1 MQSEGLTPPLPFIQE
16 DGQENDKE
24 DDGVEKQVKKQPGSL
39 REKLLRII
47 LLCWV
52 LPIAIILTVAGVLLR
67 SNYER
72 NLRSQLETDAGYVL
86 RQEELLLNA
95 VFESSKA
102 VSYDGAVRSAYRDYL
117 QNGDRAA
124 LYRGVSEYLSQT
136 FARDERFQAVFVS
149 FWEDLKIYPYV
160 MSSGIR
166 GYSIPRN
173 YHRSVEP
180 LLLEEMAE
188 ADTAIRILVYDNEL
202 YVARNLL
209 DSSFRPYAT
218 VVMLC
223 DKSGLLDSFDSIRG
237 AGGVMLLLDDLLLD
251 ESGTL
256 RQTEDP
262 ETPDGDVLCYDG
274 DLEGHRLQLQVRTVS
289 FDILADIPE
298 LRIAVA
304 AVLLLV
310 LPLLL
315 VMILLFRRQ
324 VTRPV
329 ETLLDATDRL
339 QGGERGYRIEDEA
352 KNKEFERIYRHFN
365 AMSTELQNQFE
376 RSYREQQALQEARV
390 KALQS
395 QINPHF
401 LNNTLEVINWEARLA
416 GDDRVSTMIE
426 ALSVMLNAALG
437 RDGRSRIPLKEEL
450 SYVDAYLYIISQR
463 LGERLVISREI
474 DEALLE
480 LPVPRLILQP
490 LVENAVEH
498 DLAQRHGGAL
508 SVRVYRSGDEI
519 VLESEH
525 DGSLSS
531 EDLESIREMLASSVV
546 DTEISGQV
554 GLRNV
559 RQRLELLYGQAGR
572 LNIEQSAP
580 ERILAQVRFPIES

>member
-1 MQSEGLTPPLPFIQE
+1 M
-16 DGQENDKE
+16 
-24 DDGVEKQVKKQPGSL
+24 EKQMKKQPGSL
-39 REKLLRII
+39 RTKLLRII

-52 LPIAIILTVAGVLLR
+52 LPIAIILTVAGILLR

-72 NLRSQLETDAGYVL
+72 NLRGQLETDAGYVL

-117 QNGDRAA
+117 QHGDRTA

-136 FARDERFQAVFVS
+136 FSRDERFQAVFVS
-149 FWEDLKIYPYV
+149 FWEDLKIYPYI

-188 ADTAIRILVYDNEL
+188 ADTAIRILVFDNEL

-237 AGGVMLLLDDLLLD
+237 AGGVMLLLDDLMLD
-251 ESGTL
+251 ETGTL
-256 RQTEDP
+256 QQAVPAETEN
-262 ETPDGDVLCYDG
+262 GDVLCYDG
-274 DLEGHRLQLQVRTVS
+274 ELEGHCLQLQVKTVP

-298 LRIAVA
+298 LRIAVT
-304 AVLLLV
+304 AVVLLV

-339 QGGERGYRIEDEA
+339 QSGERGYQIADEA

-376 RSYREQQALQEARV
+376 RSYQEQQALQQARV

-450 SYVDAYLYIISQR
+450 GYVDAYLYIISQR
-463 LGERLVISREI
+463 LGERLVINREI
-474 DEALLE
+474 DETLLE

-498 DLAQRHGGAL
+498 DLAQRHGGTLA
-508 SVRVYRSGDEI
+508 VRVYRAGDEM

-525 DGSLSS
+525 DGSLSA
-531 EDLESIREMLASSVV
+531 EDLESIRELLASSVV

-580 ERILAQVRFPIES
+580 ERILAQVRFPIET

>member
-1 MQSEGLTPPLPFIQE
+1 MQAEGRIPPLPFIQE
-16 DGQENDKE
+16 NDQE
-24 DDGVEKQVKKQPGSL
+24 DDGMEKQMKKQPGSL
-39 REKLLRII
+39 RTKLLRII

-52 LPIAIILTVAGVLLR
+52 LPIAIILTVAGILLR

-72 NLRSQLETDAGYVL
+72 NLRGQLETDAGYVL

-117 QNGDRAA
+117 QSGDRTA

-136 FARDERFQAVFVS
+136 FSRDERFQAVFVS
-149 FWEDLKIYPYV
+149 FWEDLKIYPYI

-188 ADTAIRILVYDNEL
+188 ADTAIRILVFDNEL

-209 DSSFRPYAT
+209 DSSFHPYAT

-237 AGGVMLLLDDLLLD
+237 AGGVMLLLDDLMLD
-251 ESGTL
+251 ETGTL
-256 RQTEDP
+256 RQAEP
-262 ETPDGDVLCYDG
+262 AETQNGDVLCYDG
-274 DLEGHRLQLQVRTVS
+274 ELEGHCLQLQVKTVP

-298 LRIAVA
+298 LRIAVT
-304 AVLLLV
+304 AVVLLV

-339 QGGERGYRIEDEA
+339 QSGERGYQIADEA

-376 RSYREQQALQEARV
+376 RSYQEQQALQQARV

-450 SYVDAYLYIISQR
+450 GYVDAYLYIISQR
-463 LGERLVISREI
+463 LGERLVINREI
-474 DEALLE
+474 DETLLE

-498 DLAQRHGGAL
+498 DLAQRHGGTLA
-508 SVRVYRSGDEI
+508 VRVYRAGDEM

-525 DGSLSS
+525 DGSLSA
-531 EDLESIREMLASSVV
+531 EDLESIRELQASSVV

-580 ERILAQVRFPIES
+580 ERILAQVRFPIET

>member
-1 MQSEGLTPPLPFIQE
+1 M
-16 DGQENDKE
+16 
-24 DDGVEKQVKKQPGSL
+24 EKQVKKQPGSL
-39 REKLLRII
+39 RTKLLRII

-52 LPIAIILTVAGVLLR
+52 LPIAIILTVAGILLR

-72 NLRSQLETDAGYVL
+72 NLRGQLETDAGYVL
-86 RQEELLLNA
+86 RQEERLLNA

-117 QNGDRAA
+117 QHGDRTA

-136 FARDERFQAVFVS
+136 FSRDERFQAVFVS
-149 FWEDLKIYPYV
+149 FWEDLKIYPYI

-188 ADTAIRILVYDNEL
+188 ADTAIRILVFDNEL

-237 AGGVMLLLDDLLLD
+237 AGGVMLLLDDLMLD
-251 ESGTL
+251 ETGTL
-256 RQTEDP
+256 QQAVPAETEN
-262 ETPDGDVLCYDG
+262 GDVLCYDG
-274 DLEGHRLQLQVRTVS
+274 ELEGHRLQLRVKTVP

-298 LRIAVA
+298 LRIAVT
-304 AVLLLV
+304 AVVLLV

-339 QGGERGYRIEDEA
+339 QSGERGYQIADEA

-376 RSYREQQALQEARV
+376 RSYQEQQALQQARV

-450 SYVDAYLYIISQR
+450 GYVDAYLYIISQR
-463 LGERLVISREI
+463 LGERLVINREI
-474 DEALLE
+474 DETLLE

-498 DLAQRHGGAL
+498 DLAQRHGGTLA
-508 SVRVYRSGDEI
+508 VRVYRVGDEM

-525 DGSLSS
+525 DGSLSA
-531 EDLESIREMLASSVV
+531 EDLESIRELLASSVV

-580 ERILAQVRFPIES
+580 ERILAQVRFPIET

>member
-1 MQSEGLTPPLPFIQE
+1 M
-16 DGQENDKE
+16 
-24 DDGVEKQVKKQPGSL
+24 EKQVKKQPGSL
-39 REKLLRII
+39 RTKLLRII

-52 LPIAIILTVAGVLLR
+52 LPIAIILTVAGILLR

-72 NLRSQLETDAGYVL
+72 NLRGQLETNAGYVL

-117 QNGDRAA
+117 QHGDRTA

-136 FARDERFQAVFVS
+136 FSRDERFQAVFVS
-149 FWEDLKIYPYV
+149 FWEDLKIYPYI

-188 ADTAIRILVYDNEL
+188 ADTAIRMLVYDNEL

-218 VVMLC
+218 VVILC
-223 DKSGLLDSFDSIRG
+223 DKSGLLESFDSIRG
-237 AGGVMLLLDDLLLD
+237 AGGVMLLLDDLMLD
-251 ESGTL
+251 ETGTL
-256 RQTEDP
+256 QQAAPAETEN
-262 ETPDGDVLCYDG
+262 GDVLCYDG
-274 DLEGHRLQLQVRTVS
+274 ELEGHRLQLQVKTVP

-298 LRIAVA
+298 LRIAVT
-304 AVLLLV
+304 AVVLLV

-339 QGGERGYRIEDEA
+339 QSGERGYQIADEA

-376 RSYREQQALQEARV
+376 RSYQEQQALQQARV

-450 SYVDAYLYIISQR
+450 GYVDAYLYIISQR
-463 LGERLVISREI
+463 LGERLVINREI
-474 DEALLE
+474 DETLLE

-498 DLAQRHGGAL
+498 DLAQRHGGTLA
-508 SVRVYRSGDEI
+508 VRVYRVGDEM

-525 DGSLSS
+525 DGNLSA
-531 EDLESIREMLASSVV
+531 EDLESIRELLASSVV

-580 ERILAQVRFPIES
+580 ERILAQVRFPIET

>member
-1 MQSEGLTPPLPFIQE
+1 M
-16 DGQENDKE
+16 
-24 DDGVEKQVKKQPGSL
+24 EKQVKRQPGSL
-39 REKLLRII
+39 RTKLLRII

-52 LPIAIILTVAGVLLR
+52 LPIAIILTAAGALLR

-86 RQEELLLNA
+86 RQEELFLEA

-117 QNGDRAA
+117 QNGDRTA
-124 LYRGVSEYLSQT
+124 LYRGVSEYLSQS
-136 FARDERFQAVFVS
+136 FSRDERFQAVFVS
-149 FWEDLKIYPYV
+149 FWEDLKIYPYI

-180 LLLEEMAE
+180 LLLEEMSE
-188 ADTAIRILVYDNEL
+188 ADTAIRILVYDSEL

-223 DKSGLLDSFDSIRG
+223 DKSGLLSSFDSIRG
-237 AGGVMLLLDDLLLD
+237 AGGVTLLLDDLMLD
-251 ESGTL
+251 EAGTL
-256 RQTEDP
+256 RQAENTES
-262 ETPDGDVLCYDG
+262 PDVDVLCYDG
-274 DLEGHRLQLQVRTVS
+274 DLDGHRLQLQVKTEP

-298 LRIAVA
+298 LRVAVTG
-304 AVLLLV
+304 VVLLV

-339 QGGERGYRIEDEA
+339 QGGERGFQISDEA

-365 AMSTELQNQFE
+365 AMSSELQNQFE
-376 RSYREQQALQEARV
+376 RSYLEQQALQQARV

-416 GDDRVSTMIE
+416 GDERVSEMIE

-437 RDGRSRIPLKEEL
+437 RDGRSRIPLREEL

-474 DEALLE
+474 DEELLE

-498 DLAQRHGGAL
+498 DLAQHRGGAL
-508 SVRVYRSGDEI
+508 SVRAYRVGDEM
-519 VLESEH
+519 VLETEH
-525 DGSLSS
+525 DGSLSR
-531 EDLESIREMLASSVV
+531 EDQESIREMLVSSVV

-572 LNIEQSAP
+572 LSIDQSAE

>member
-1 MQSEGLTPPLPFIQE
+1 M
-16 DGQENDKE
+16 
-24 DDGVEKQVKKQPGSL
+24 EKQVKKQPGSL
-39 REKLLRII
+39 RTKLLRII

-52 LPIAIILTVAGVLLR
+52 LPIAIILTVAGILLR

-72 NLRSQLETDAGYVL
+72 NLRGQLETDAGYVL

-117 QNGDRAA
+117 QHGDRTA

-136 FARDERFQAVFVS
+136 FSRDERFQAVFVS
-149 FWEDLKIYPYV
+149 FWEDLKIYPYI

-188 ADTAIRILVYDNEL
+188 ADTAIRILVFDNEL

-209 DSSFRPYAT
+209 DSSFHPYAT

-237 AGGVMLLLDDLLLD
+237 AGGVMLLLDDLMLD
-251 ESGTL
+251 ETGTL
-256 RQTEDP
+256 QQAAPAETEN
-262 ETPDGDVLCYDG
+262 GDVLCYDG
-274 DLEGHRLQLQVRTVS
+274 ELEGHRLQLRVKTVP

-298 LRIAVA
+298 LRIAVT
-304 AVLLLV
+304 AVVLLV

-339 QGGERGYRIEDEA
+339 QSGERGYQIADEA

-376 RSYREQQALQEARV
+376 RSYQEQQALQPARV

-401 LNNTLEVINWEARLA
+401 LNNTLEVINWEARIA
-416 GDDRVSTMIE
+416 GNDRVGAMIE
-426 ALSVMLNAALG
+426 ALSTMLDAALD
-437 RDGRSRIPLKEEL
+437 RDGRTQIPLRQEL
-450 SYVDAYLYIISQR
+450 GYVDAYLYIIRER
-463 LGERLVISREI
+463 LGEGFRVHKEI
-474 DEALLE
+474 DESLLE
-480 LPVPRLILQP
+480 RQVPRLILQP
-490 LVENAVEH
+490 IVENAVEH
-498 DLAQRHGGAL
+498 DMTRNGGGEL
-508 SVRVYRSGDEI
+508 WLRVYRQERLLLLEVEHEGRMTEDDREKIAGQLRSSSEISGSVGIQNVNQRLKLIYGDE
-519 VLESEH
+519 
-525 DGSLSS
+525 GSLSLD
-531 EDLESIREMLASSVV
+531 E
-546 DTEISGQV
+546 T
-554 GLRNV
+554 
-559 RQRLELLYGQAGR
+559 GR
-572 LNIEQSAP
+572 GT
-580 ERILAQVRFPIES
+580 ILARICFPLAEEGE

>member
-1 MQSEGLTPPLPFIQE
+1 M
-16 DGQENDKE
+16 
-24 DDGVEKQVKKQPGSL
+24 EKQVKKQPGSL
-39 REKLLRII
+39 RTKLLRII

-52 LPIAIILTVAGVLLR
+52 LPIAIILTVAGILLR

-72 NLRSQLETDAGYVL
+72 NLRGQLETDAGYVL
-86 RQEELLLNA
+86 RQEERLLNA

-117 QNGDRAA
+117 QSGDRTA

-136 FARDERFQAVFVS
+136 FSRDERFQAVFVS
-149 FWEDLKIYPYV
+149 FWEDLKIYPYI

-180 LLLEEMAE
+180 LLLEEMAV
-188 ADTAIRILVYDNEL
+188 ADTAIRILVFDNEL

-209 DSSFRPYAT
+209 DSSFHPYAT

-237 AGGVMLLLDDLLLD
+237 AGGVMLLLDDLMLD
-251 ESGTL
+251 ETGTL
-256 RQTEDP
+256 QQAAPAETEN
-262 ETPDGDVLCYDG
+262 GDVLCYDG
-274 DLEGHRLQLQVRTVS
+274 ELEGHRLQLRVKTVP

-298 LRIAVA
+298 LRIAVT
-304 AVLLLV
+304 AVVLLV

-339 QGGERGYRIEDEA
+339 QSGERGYQIADEA

-376 RSYREQQALQEARV
+376 RSYQEQQALQQARV

-450 SYVDAYLYIISQR
+450 GYVDAYLYIISQR
-463 LGERLVISREI
+463 LGERLVINREI
-474 DEALLE
+474 DETLLE

-498 DLAQRHGGAL
+498 DLAQRHGGTLA
-508 SVRVYRSGDEI
+508 VRVYRVGDEM

-525 DGSLSS
+525 DGSLSA
-531 EDLESIREMLASSVV
+531 EDLESIRELLASSVV

-580 ERILAQVRFPIES
+580 ERILAQVRFPIET

>member
-1 MQSEGLTPPLPFIQE
+1 MQAEGRIPPLPFIQE
-16 DGQENDKE
+16 NDQE
-24 DDGVEKQVKKQPGSL
+24 DDGMEKQVKKQPGSL
-39 REKLLRII
+39 RTKLLRII

-52 LPIAIILTVAGVLLR
+52 LPIAIILTVAGILLR

-72 NLRSQLETDAGYVL
+72 NLRGQLETDAGYVL

-117 QNGDRAA
+117 QRGDRTA

-136 FARDERFQAVFVS
+136 FSRDERFQAVFVS
-149 FWEDLKIYPYV
+149 FWEDLKIYPYI

-188 ADTAIRILVYDNEL
+188 ADTAIRILVFDNEL

-209 DSSFRPYAT
+209 DSSFHPYAT

-237 AGGVMLLLDDLLLD
+237 AGGVMLLLDDLMLD
-251 ESGTL
+251 ETGTL
-256 RQTEDP
+256 RQAEP
-262 ETPDGDVLCYDG
+262 AETQNGDVLCYDG
-274 DLEGHRLQLQVRTVS
+274 ELEGHRLQLQVKTVP

-298 LRIAVA
+298 LRIAVT
-304 AVLLLV
+304 AVVLLV

-339 QGGERGYRIEDEA
+339 QSGERGYQIADEA

-376 RSYREQQALQEARV
+376 RSYQEQQALQQARV

-450 SYVDAYLYIISQR
+450 GYVDAYLYIISQR
-463 LGERLVISREI
+463 LGERLVIDREI
-474 DEALLE
+474 DETLLE

-498 DLAQRHGGAL
+498 DLAQRHGGTLA
-508 SVRVYRSGDEI
+508 VRVYRAGDEM

-525 DGSLSS
+525 DGSLSG
-531 EDLESIREMLASSVV
+531 EDLESIRKLLASSVV

-580 ERILAQVRFPIES
+580 ERILAQVRFPIET

>member
-1 MQSEGLTPPLPFIQE
+1 M
-16 DGQENDKE
+16 
-24 DDGVEKQVKKQPGSL
+24 EKQVKRQPGSL
-39 REKLLRII
+39 RTKLLRII

-52 LPIAIILTVAGVLLR
+52 LPIAIILTAAGALLR

-72 NLRSQLETDAGYVL
+72 NLRGQLETDAGYVL

-117 QNGDRAA
+117 QSGDRTA

-136 FARDERFQAVFVS
+136 FSRDERFQAVFVS

-188 ADTAIRILVYDNEL
+188 ADTAIRILVFDNEL

-209 DSSFRPYAT
+209 DSSFHPYAT

-237 AGGVMLLLDDLLLD
+237 AGGVMLLLDDQMLD
-251 ESGTL
+251 ETGTL
-256 RQTEDP
+256 RQAEP
-262 ETPDGDVLCYDG
+262 AETQNGDVLCYDG
-274 DLEGHRLQLQVRTVS
+274 ELEGHCLQLQVKTVP

-298 LRIAVA
+298 LGIAVT
-304 AVLLLV
+304 AVVLLV

-339 QGGERGYRIEDEA
+339 QGGERGYQISDEA

-365 AMSTELQNQFE
+365 AMSSELQNQFE
-376 RSYREQQALQEARV
+376 RSYQEQQALQQARV

-416 GDDRVSTMIE
+416 GDERVSTMIE

-463 LGERLVISREI
+463 LGERLTISREI
-474 DEALLE
+474 DEELLE

-498 DLAQRHGGAL
+498 DLAQRRGGAL
-508 SVRVYRSGDEI
+508 CVRVYRNGDDM

-525 DGSLSS
+525 DGSLSV
-531 EDLESIREMLASSVV
+531 EDLESIREMLASAVV

-559 RQRLELLYGQAGR
+559 RQRLELLYGAEGQ
-572 LNIEQSAP
+572 LTIEQCGP
-580 ERILAQVRFPIES
+580 ERILARVCFPIED

>member
-1 MQSEGLTPPLPFIQE
+1 M
-16 DGQENDKE
+16 
-24 DDGVEKQVKKQPGSL
+24 EKQVKKQPGSL
-39 REKLLRII
+39 RTKLLRII

-86 RQEELLLNA
+86 RQEELLLDA

-117 QNGDRAA
+117 QNGDRTA

-149 FWEDLKIYPYV
+149 FWEDLKIYPYI

-180 LLLEEMAE
+180 LLLEEMSE
-188 ADTAIRILVYDNEL
+188 ADTAIRILVYDSEL

-223 DKSGLLDSFDSIRG
+223 DKSGLLSSFDSIRG
-237 AGGVMLLLDDLLLD
+237 AGGVTLLLDDLMLD
-251 ESGTL
+251 ETGTL
-256 RQTEDP
+256 RQAENTES
-262 ETPDGDVLCYDG
+262 PDVDVLCYDG
-274 DLEGHRLQLQVRTVS
+274 DLDGHRLQLQVKTEP

-298 LRIAVA
+298 LRVAVTG
-304 AVLLLV
+304 VVLLV

-339 QGGERGYRIEDEA
+339 QGGERGYQISDEA

-365 AMSTELQNQFE
+365 AMSSELQNQFE
-376 RSYREQQALQEARV
+376 RSYLEQQALQQARV

-416 GDDRVSTMIE
+416 GDERVSEMIE

-437 RDGRSRIPLKEEL
+437 RDGRSRIPLREEM

-474 DEALLE
+474 DEELLE

-498 DLAQRHGGAL
+498 DLAQHRGGAL
-508 SVRVYRSGDEI
+508 SVRAYRVGDEM
-519 VLESEH
+519 VLETEH
-525 DGSLSS
+525 DGSLSR
-531 EDLESIREMLASSVV
+531 EDQESIREMLVSSVV

-572 LNIEQSAP
+572 LSIEQSAE

>member
-1 MQSEGLTPPLPFIQE
+1 M
-16 DGQENDKE
+16 
-24 DDGVEKQVKKQPGSL
+24 EKQVKKQPGSL
-39 REKLLRII
+39 RTKLLRII

-52 LPIAIILTVAGVLLR
+52 LPIAIILTVAGILLR

-72 NLRSQLETDAGYVL
+72 NLRGQLETDAGYVL

-95 VFESSKA
+95 IFESSKA

-117 QNGDRAA
+117 QHGDRTA

-136 FARDERFQAVFVS
+136 FSRDERFQAVFVS
-149 FWEDLKIYPYV
+149 FWEDLKIYPYI

-188 ADTAIRILVYDNEL
+188 ADTAIRILVFDNEL

-237 AGGVMLLLDDLLLD
+237 AGGVMLLLDDLMLD
-251 ESGTL
+251 ETGTL
-256 RQTEDP
+256 QQAAPAETEN
-262 ETPDGDVLCYDG
+262 GDVLCYDG
-274 DLEGHRLQLQVRTVS
+274 ELEGHRLQLQVKTVP

-298 LRIAVA
+298 LRIAVT
-304 AVLLLV
+304 AVVLLV

-339 QGGERGYRIEDEA
+339 QSGERGYQIADEA

-376 RSYREQQALQEARV
+376 RSYQEQQALQQARV

-450 SYVDAYLYIISQR
+450 GYVDAYLYIISQR
-463 LGERLVISREI
+463 LGERLVINREI
-474 DEALLE
+474 DETLLE

-498 DLAQRHGGAL
+498 DLAQRHGGTLA
-508 SVRVYRSGDEI
+508 VRVYRVGDEM

-525 DGSLSS
+525 DGNLSA
-531 EDLESIREMLASSVV
+531 EDLESIRELLASSVV

-580 ERILAQVRFPIES
+580 ERILAQVRFPIET

>member
-1 MQSEGLTPPLPFIQE
+1 M
-16 DGQENDKE
+16 
-24 DDGVEKQVKKQPGSL
+24 EKQMKKQPGSL
-39 REKLLRII
+39 RTKLLRII

-52 LPIAIILTVAGVLLR
+52 LPIAIILTVAGILLR

-72 NLRSQLETDAGYVL
+72 NLRGQLETDAGYVL

-117 QNGDRAA
+117 QHGDRTA

-136 FARDERFQAVFVS
+136 FSRDERFQAVFVS
-149 FWEDLKIYPYV
+149 FWEDLKIYPYI

-188 ADTAIRILVYDNEL
+188 ADTAIRILVFDTEL

-209 DSSFRPYAT
+209 DSSFHPYAT

-237 AGGVMLLLDDLLLD
+237 AGGVMLLLDDQMLD
-251 ESGTL
+251 ETGTL
-256 RQTEDP
+256 RQTEP
-262 ETPDGDVLCYDG
+262 AETQNGDVLCYDG
-274 DLEGHRLQLQVRTVS
+274 ELEGHRLQLQVKTVP

-298 LRIAVA
+298 LRIAVT
-304 AVLLLV
+304 AVVLLV

-339 QGGERGYRIEDEA
+339 QSGERGYQIADEA

-376 RSYREQQALQEARV
+376 RSYQEQQALQQARV

-450 SYVDAYLYIISQR
+450 GYVDAYLYIISQR
-463 LGERLVISREI
+463 LGERLVINREI
-474 DEALLE
+474 DETLLE

-498 DLAQRHGGAL
+498 DLAQRHGGTLA
-508 SVRVYRSGDEI
+508 VRVYRVGDEM

-525 DGSLSS
+525 DGSLSA
-531 EDLESIREMLASSVV
+531 EDLESIRELLASSVV

-580 ERILAQVRFPIES
+580 ERILAQVRFPIET

>member
-1 MQSEGLTPPLPFIQE
+1 M
-16 DGQENDKE
+16 
-24 DDGVEKQVKKQPGSL
+24 EKQVKRQPGSL
-39 REKLLRII
+39 RTKLLRII

-52 LPIAIILTVAGVLLR
+52 LPIAIILTAAGALLR

-86 RQEELLLNA
+86 RQEELFLEA

-117 QNGDRAA
+117 QNGDRTA

-149 FWEDLKIYPYV
+149 FWEDLKIYPYI

-180 LLLEEMAE
+180 LLLEEMSE
-188 ADTAIRILVYDNEL
+188 ADTAIRILVYDREL

-223 DKSGLLDSFDSIRG
+223 DKSGLLSSFDSIRG
-237 AGGVMLLLDDLLLD
+237 AGGVTLLLDDLMLD
-251 ESGTL
+251 ETGTL
-256 RQTEDP
+256 RQAENTES
-262 ETPDGDVLCYDG
+262 PDVDVLCYDG
-274 DLEGHRLQLQVRTVS
+274 DLDGHRLQLQVKTEP

-298 LRIAVA
+298 LRVAVTG
-304 AVLLLV
+304 VVLLV

-339 QGGERGYRIEDEA
+339 QGGERGYQISDEA

-365 AMSTELQNQFE
+365 AMSSELQNQFE
-376 RSYREQQALQEARV
+376 RSYLEQQALQQARV

-416 GDDRVSTMIE
+416 GDERVSEMIE

-437 RDGRSRIPLKEEL
+437 RDGRSRIPLREEL

-498 DLAQRHGGAL
+498 DLAQHRGGAL
-508 SVRVYRSGDEI
+508 SVRAYRVGDEM
-519 VLESEH
+519 VLETEH
-525 DGSLSS
+525 DGSLSR
-531 EDLESIREMLASSVV
+531 EDQESIREMLVSSVV

-572 LNIEQSAP
+572 LSIEQSAE

>member
-1 MQSEGLTPPLPFIQE
+1 M
-16 DGQENDKE
+16 
-24 DDGVEKQVKKQPGSL
+24 EKQMKKQPGSL
-39 REKLLRII
+39 RTKLLRII

-52 LPIAIILTVAGVLLR
+52 LPIAIILTVAGILLR

-72 NLRSQLETDAGYVL
+72 NLRGQLETDAGYVL

-117 QNGDRAA
+117 QHGDRTA

-136 FARDERFQAVFVS
+136 FSRDERFQAVFVS
-149 FWEDLKIYPYV
+149 FWEDLKIYPYI

-188 ADTAIRILVYDNEL
+188 ADTAIRILVFDNEL

-218 VVMLC
+218 VVMFC

-237 AGGVMLLLDDLLLD
+237 AGGVMLLLDDLMLD
-251 ESGTL
+251 ETGTL
-256 RQTEDP
+256 QQAAPAETEN
-262 ETPDGDVLCYDG
+262 GDVLCYDG
-274 DLEGHRLQLQVRTVS
+274 ELEGHRLQLQVKTVP

-298 LRIAVA
+298 LRIAVT
-304 AVLLLV
+304 AVVLLV

-339 QGGERGYRIEDEA
+339 QSGERGYQIADEA

-376 RSYREQQALQEARV
+376 RSYQEQQALQQARV

-450 SYVDAYLYIISQR
+450 GYVDAYLYIISQR
-463 LGERLVISREI
+463 LGERLVINQEI
-474 DEALLE
+474 DETLLE

-498 DLAQRHGGAL
+498 DLAQRHGGTLA
-508 SVRVYRSGDEI
+508 VRVYRVGDEM

-525 DGSLSS
+525 DGNLSA
-531 EDLESIREMLASSVV
+531 EDLESIRELLASSVV

-580 ERILAQVRFPIES
+580 ERILAQVRFPIET

>member
-1 MQSEGLTPPLPFIQE
+1 M
-16 DGQENDKE
+16 
-24 DDGVEKQVKKQPGSL
+24 EKQVKKQPGSL
-39 REKLLRII
+39 RTKLLRII

-52 LPIAIILTVAGVLLR
+52 LPIAIILTVAGILLR

-72 NLRSQLETDAGYVL
+72 NLRGQLETDAGYVL

-117 QNGDRAA
+117 QHGDRTA

-136 FARDERFQAVFVS
+136 FSRDERFQAVFVS
-149 FWEDLKIYPYV
+149 FWEDLKIYPYI

-188 ADTAIRILVYDNEL
+188 ADTAIRILVFDNEL

-209 DSSFRPYAT
+209 DSSFHPYAT

-237 AGGVMLLLDDLLLD
+237 AGGVMLLLDDLMLD
-251 ESGTL
+251 ETGTL
-256 RQTEDP
+256 QQAAP
-262 ETPDGDVLCYDG
+262 AETQNGDVLCYDG
-274 DLEGHRLQLQVRTVS
+274 ELEGHRLQLRVKTVP

-298 LRIAVA
+298 LRIAVT
-304 AVLLLV
+304 AVVLLV

-339 QGGERGYRIEDEA
+339 QSGERGYQIADEA

-376 RSYREQQALQEARV
+376 RSYQEQQALQQARV

-450 SYVDAYLYIISQR
+450 GYVDAYLYIISQR
-463 LGERLVISREI
+463 LGERLVINREI
-474 DEALLE
+474 DETLLE

-498 DLAQRHGGAL
+498 DLAQRHGGTLA
-508 SVRVYRSGDEI
+508 VRVYRVGDEM

-525 DGSLSS
+525 DGSLSA
-531 EDLESIREMLASSVV
+531 EDLESIRELLASSVV

-580 ERILAQVRFPIES
+580 ERILAQVRFPIET

>member
-1 MQSEGLTPPLPFIQE
+1 MQAEGRIPPLPFIQE
-16 DGQENDKE
+16 DDQE
-24 DDGVEKQVKKQPGSL
+24 DDGMEKQMKKQPGSL
-39 REKLLRII
+39 RTKLLRII

-52 LPIAIILTVAGVLLR
+52 LPIAIILTVAGILLR

-72 NLRSQLETDAGYVL
+72 NLRGQLETDAGYVL

-117 QNGDRAA
+117 QRGDRTA

-136 FARDERFQAVFVS
+136 FSRDERFQAVFVS
-149 FWEDLKIYPYV
+149 FWEDLKIYPYI

-188 ADTAIRILVYDNEL
+188 ADTAIRILVFDNEL

-209 DSSFRPYAT
+209 DSSFHPYAT

-237 AGGVMLLLDDLLLD
+237 AGGVMLLLDDLMLD
-251 ESGTL
+251 ETGTL
-256 RQTEDP
+256 RQAEP
-262 ETPDGDVLCYDG
+262 AETQNGDVLCYDG
-274 DLEGHRLQLQVRTVS
+274 ELEGHCLQLQVKTVP

-298 LRIAVA
+298 LRIAVT
-304 AVLLLV
+304 AVVLLV

-339 QGGERGYRIEDEA
+339 QSGERGYQIADEA

-376 RSYREQQALQEARV
+376 RSFQEQQALQQARV

-450 SYVDAYLYIISQR
+450 GYVDAYLYIISQR
-463 LGERLVISREI
+463 LGERVVINREI
-474 DEALLE
+474 DETLLE

-498 DLAQRHGGAL
+498 DLAQRHGGTLA
-508 SVRVYRSGDEI
+508 VRVYRAGDEM

-525 DGSLSS
+525 DGSLSA
-531 EDLESIREMLASSVV
+531 EDLESIRELLASSVV

-580 ERILAQVRFPIES
+580 ERILAQVRFPIET

>member
-1 MQSEGLTPPLPFIQE
+1 M
-16 DGQENDKE
+16 
-24 DDGVEKQVKKQPGSL
+24 EKQVKKQPGSL
-39 REKLLRII
+39 RTKLLRII

-52 LPIAIILTVAGVLLR
+52 LPIAIILTVAGILLR

-72 NLRSQLETDAGYVL
+72 NLRGQLETDAGYVL

-117 QNGDRAA
+117 QHGDRTA

-136 FARDERFQAVFVS
+136 FSRDERFQAVFVS
-149 FWEDLKIYPYV
+149 FWEDLKIYPYI

-188 ADTAIRILVYDNEL
+188 ADTAIRILVFDNEL

-237 AGGVMLLLDDLLLD
+237 AGGVMLLLDDLMLD
-251 ESGTL
+251 ETGTL
-256 RQTEDP
+256 RQTEP
-262 ETPDGDVLCYDG
+262 AETENGDVLCYDG
-274 DLEGHRLQLQVRTVS
+274 ELEGHRLQLRVKTVP

-298 LRIAVA
+298 LRIAVT
-304 AVLLLV
+304 AVVLLV

-339 QGGERGYRIEDEA
+339 QSGERGYQIADEA

-365 AMSTELQNQFE
+365 AMSTELKNQFE
-376 RSYREQQALQEARV
+376 RSYQEQQALQQARV

-450 SYVDAYLYIISQR
+450 GYVDAYLYIISQR
-463 LGERLVISREI
+463 LGERLVINREI
-474 DEALLE
+474 DETLLE

-498 DLAQRHGGAL
+498 DLAQRHGGTLA
-508 SVRVYRSGDEI
+508 VRVYRVGDEM

-525 DGSLSS
+525 DGSLSA
-531 EDLESIREMLASSVV
+531 EDLESIRELLASSVV

-580 ERILAQVRFPIES
+580 ERILAQVRFPIET

>member
-1 MQSEGLTPPLPFIQE
+1 M
-16 DGQENDKE
+16 
-24 DDGVEKQVKKQPGSL
+24 EKQMKKQPGSL
-39 REKLLRII
+39 RTKLLRII

-52 LPIAIILTVAGVLLR
+52 LPIAIILTVAGILLR

-72 NLRSQLETDAGYVL
+72 NLRGQLETDAGYVL

-117 QNGDRAA
+117 QRGDRTA

-136 FARDERFQAVFVS
+136 FSRDERFQAVFVS
-149 FWEDLKIYPYV
+149 FWEDLKIYPYI

-188 ADTAIRILVYDNEL
+188 ADTAIRILVFDNEL

-209 DSSFRPYAT
+209 DSSFHPYAT

-237 AGGVMLLLDDLLLD
+237 AGGVMLLLDDQMLD
-251 ESGTL
+251 ETGTL
-256 RQTEDP
+256 RQAEP
-262 ETPDGDVLCYDG
+262 AETQNGDVLCYDG
-274 DLEGHRLQLQVRTVS
+274 ELEGHRLQLRVKTVP

-298 LRIAVA
+298 LRIAVT
-304 AVLLLV
+304 AVVLLV

-339 QGGERGYRIEDEA
+339 QSGERGYQIADEA

-376 RSYREQQALQEARV
+376 RSYQEQQALQQARV

-450 SYVDAYLYIISQR
+450 GYVDAYLYIISQR
-463 LGERLVISREI
+463 LGERLVINREI
-474 DEALLE
+474 DETLLE

-498 DLAQRHGGAL
+498 DLAQRHGGTLA
-508 SVRVYRSGDEI
+508 VRVYRAGDEM

-525 DGSLSS
+525 DGNLSA
-531 EDLESIREMLASSVV
+531 EDLESIRELLASSVV

-580 ERILAQVRFPIES
+580 ERILAQVRFPIET

>member
-1 MQSEGLTPPLPFIQE
+1 M
-16 DGQENDKE
+16 
-24 DDGVEKQVKKQPGSL
+24 EKQVKKQPGSL
-39 REKLLRII
+39 RTKLLRII

-52 LPIAIILTVAGVLLR
+52 LPIAIILTAAGVLLR
-67 SNYER
+67 SNYEQ

-86 RQEELLLNA
+86 RQEELFLDA

-117 QNGDRAA
+117 QNGDRTA
-124 LYRGVSEYLSQT
+124 LYRGVSEYLSQS
-136 FARDERFQAVFVS
+136 FSRDERFQAVFVS
-149 FWEDLKIYPYV
+149 FWEDLKIYPYI

-180 LLLEEMAE
+180 LLLEEMSE

-223 DKSGLLDSFDSIRG
+223 DKNGLLTSFESIRG
-237 AGGVMLLLDDLLLD
+237 AGGVTLQLDDLLLD
-251 ESGTL
+251 EEGTL
-256 RQTEDP
+256 RQTQGA

-274 DLEGHRLQLQVRTVS
+274 TLEEHRLQLKVKPVP
-289 FDILADIPE
+289 FDILSDIPE
-298 LRIAVA
+298 LRLAVTG
-304 AVLLLV
+304 VVLLV

-339 QGGERGYRIEDEA
+339 QGGERGYQIKDEA

-376 RSYREQQALQEARV
+376 RSYQEQQALQQARV

-416 GDDRVSTMIE
+416 GDDRVSAMIE

-437 RDGRSRIPLKEEL
+437 RDGRSRIPLREEL

-474 DEALLE
+474 DETLLE
-480 LPVPRLILQP
+480 LSVPRLILQP

-508 SVRVYRSGDEI
+508 SVRVYRVGDEL
-519 VLESEH
+519 VLETEH
-525 DGSLSS
+525 DGSLSR
-531 EDLESIREMLASSVV
+531 EDQESIREMLVSSVV

-572 LNIEQSAP
+572 LSIEQIAP

>member
-1 MQSEGLTPPLPFIQE
+1 M
-16 DGQENDKE
+16 
-24 DDGVEKQVKKQPGSL
+24 EKQVKKQPGSL
-39 REKLLRII
+39 RTKLLRII

-52 LPIAIILTVAGVLLR
+52 LPIAIILTVAGILLR

-72 NLRSQLETDAGYVL
+72 NLRGQLETDAGYVL

-117 QNGDRAA
+117 QHGDRTA

-136 FARDERFQAVFVS
+136 FSRDERFQAVFVS
-149 FWEDLKIYPYV
+149 FWEDLTIYPYI

-188 ADTAIRILVYDNEL
+188 ADTAIRILVFDNEL

-209 DSSFRPYAT
+209 DSSFHPYAT

-237 AGGVMLLLDDLLLD
+237 AGGVMLLLDDLMLD
-251 ESGTL
+251 ETGTL
-256 RQTEDP
+256 RQTEP
-262 ETPDGDVLCYDG
+262 AETENGDVLCYDG
-274 DLEGHRLQLQVRTVS
+274 ELEGHRLQLRVKTVP

-298 LRIAVA
+298 LRIAVT
-304 AVLLLV
+304 AVVLLV

-339 QGGERGYRIEDEA
+339 QSGERGYQIADEA

-376 RSYREQQALQEARV
+376 RSYQEQQALQQARV

-450 SYVDAYLYIISQR
+450 GYVDAYLYIISQR
-463 LGERLVISREI
+463 LGERLVINREI
-474 DEALLE
+474 DETLLE

-498 DLAQRHGGAL
+498 DLAQRHGGTLA
-508 SVRVYRSGDEI
+508 VRVYRVGDEM

-525 DGSLSS
+525 DGSLSA
-531 EDLESIREMLASSVV
+531 EDLESIRELLASSVV

-580 ERILAQVRFPIES
+580 ERILAQVRFPIET

>member
-1 MQSEGLTPPLPFIQE
+1 M
-16 DGQENDKE
+16 
-24 DDGVEKQVKKQPGSL
+24 EKQVKKQPGSL
-39 REKLLRII
+39 RTKLLRII

-52 LPIAIILTVAGVLLR
+52 LPIAIILTVAGILLR

-72 NLRSQLETDAGYVL
+72 NLRGQLETDAGYVL

-117 QNGDRAA
+117 QRGDRTA

-136 FARDERFQAVFVS
+136 FSRDERFQAVFVS
-149 FWEDLKIYPYV
+149 FWEDLKIYPYI

-188 ADTAIRILVYDNEL
+188 ADTAIRILVFDNEL

-209 DSSFRPYAT
+209 DSSFHPYAT

-237 AGGVMLLLDDLLLD
+237 AGGVMLLLDDLMLD
-251 ESGTL
+251 ETGTL
-256 RQTEDP
+256 QQAAPAETEN
-262 ETPDGDVLCYDG
+262 GDVLCYDG
-274 DLEGHRLQLQVRTVS
+274 ELEGHRLQLRVKTVP

-298 LRIAVA
+298 LRIAVT
-304 AVLLLV
+304 AVVLLV

-339 QGGERGYRIEDEA
+339 QSGERGYQIADEA

-376 RSYREQQALQEARV
+376 RSYQEQQALQQARV

-416 GDDRVSTMIE
+416 GDDRVSTMME

-450 SYVDAYLYIISQR
+450 GYVDAYLYIISQR
-463 LGERLVISREI
+463 LGERLVINREI
-474 DEALLE
+474 DETLLE

-498 DLAQRHGGAL
+498 DLAQRHGGTLA
-508 SVRVYRSGDEI
+508 VRVYRAGDEM

-525 DGSLSS
+525 DGSLSA
-531 EDLESIREMLASSVV
+531 EDLESIRELLASSVV

-580 ERILAQVRFPIES
+580 ERILAQVRFPIET

>member
-1 MQSEGLTPPLPFIQE
+1 M
-16 DGQENDKE
+16 
-24 DDGVEKQVKKQPGSL
+24 EKQVKKQPGSL
-39 REKLLRII
+39 RTKLLRII

-52 LPIAIILTVAGVLLR
+52 LPIAIILTVAGILLR

-72 NLRSQLETDAGYVL
+72 NLRGQLETDAGYVL

-117 QNGDRAA
+117 QHGDRTA

-136 FARDERFQAVFVS
+136 FSRDERFQAVFVS
-149 FWEDLKIYPYV
+149 FWEDLKIYPYI

-188 ADTAIRILVYDNEL
+188 ADTAIRILVFDNEL

-223 DKSGLLDSFDSIRG
+223 DKSGLMDSFDSIRG
-237 AGGVMLLLDDLLLD
+237 AGGVMLLLDDLMLD
-251 ESGTL
+251 ETGTL
-256 RQTEDP
+256 QQAAPAETEN
-262 ETPDGDVLCYDG
+262 GDVLCYDG
-274 DLEGHRLQLQVRTVS
+274 ELEGHRLQLRVKTVP

-298 LRIAVA
+298 LRIAVT
-304 AVLLLV
+304 AVVLLV

-339 QGGERGYRIEDEA
+339 QSGERGYQIADEA

-376 RSYREQQALQEARV
+376 RSYQEQQALQQARV

-450 SYVDAYLYIISQR
+450 GYVDAYLYIISQR
-463 LGERLVISREI
+463 LGERLVINREI
-474 DEALLE
+474 DETLLE

-498 DLAQRHGGAL
+498 DLAQRHGGTLA
-508 SVRVYRSGDEI
+508 VRVYRVGDEM

-525 DGSLSS
+525 DGSLSA
-531 EDLESIREMLASSVV
+531 EDLESIRELLASSVV

-580 ERILAQVRFPIES
+580 ERILAQVRFPIET

>member
-1 MQSEGLTPPLPFIQE
+1 M
-16 DGQENDKE
+16 
-24 DDGVEKQVKKQPGSL
+24 EKQVKKQPGSL
-39 REKLLRII
+39 RTKLLRII

-52 LPIAIILTVAGVLLR
+52 LPIAIILTVAGILLR

-72 NLRSQLETDAGYVL
+72 NLRGQLETDAGYVL

-95 VFESSKA
+95 IFESSKA

-117 QNGDRAA
+117 QHGDRTA

-136 FARDERFQAVFVS
+136 FSRDERFQAVFVS
-149 FWEDLKIYPYV
+149 FWEDLKIYPYI

-188 ADTAIRILVYDNEL
+188 ADTAIRILVFDNEL

-237 AGGVMLLLDDLLLD
+237 AGGVMLLLDDLMLD
-251 ESGTL
+251 ETGTL
-256 RQTEDP
+256 QQAAPAETEN
-262 ETPDGDVLCYDG
+262 GDVLCYDG
-274 DLEGHRLQLQVRTVS
+274 ELEGHRLQLRVKTVP

-298 LRIAVA
+298 LRIAVT
-304 AVLLLV
+304 AVVLLV

-339 QGGERGYRIEDEA
+339 QSGERGYQIADEA

-376 RSYREQQALQEARV
+376 RSYQEQQALQQARV

-450 SYVDAYLYIISQR
+450 GYVDAYLYIISQR
-463 LGERLVISREI
+463 LGERLVINREI
-474 DEALLE
+474 DETLLE

-498 DLAQRHGGAL
+498 DLAQRHGGTLA
-508 SVRVYRSGDEI
+508 VRVYRVGDEM

-525 DGSLSS
+525 DGSLSA
-531 EDLESIREMLASSVV
+531 EDLESIRELLASSVV

-580 ERILAQVRFPIES
+580 KRILAQVRFPIET

>member
-1 MQSEGLTPPLPFIQE
+1 M
-16 DGQENDKE
+16 
-24 DDGVEKQVKKQPGSL
+24 EKQVKKQPGSL
-39 REKLLRII
+39 RTKLLRII

-52 LPIAIILTVAGVLLR
+52 LPIAIILTVAGILLR

-72 NLRSQLETDAGYVL
+72 NLRGQLETDAGYVL

-117 QNGDRAA
+117 QHGDRTA
-124 LYRGVSEYLSQT
+124 LYRGVSEYLSQA
-136 FARDERFQAVFVS
+136 FSRDERFQAVFVS
-149 FWEDLKIYPYV
+149 FWEDLKIYPYI

-188 ADTAIRILVYDNEL
+188 ADTAIRILVFDNEL

-237 AGGVMLLLDDLLLD
+237 AGGVMLLLDDLMLD
-251 ESGTL
+251 ETGTL
-256 RQTEDP
+256 QQAVPAETEN
-262 ETPDGDVLCYDG
+262 GDVLCYDG
-274 DLEGHRLQLQVRTVS
+274 ELEGHRLQLRVKTVP

-298 LRIAVA
+298 LRIAVT
-304 AVLLLV
+304 AVVLLV

-339 QGGERGYRIEDEA
+339 QSGERGYQIADEA

-376 RSYREQQALQEARV
+376 RSYQEQQALQQARV

-450 SYVDAYLYIISQR
+450 GYVDAYLYIISQR
-463 LGERLVISREI
+463 LGERLVINREI
-474 DEALLE
+474 DETLLE

-498 DLAQRHGGAL
+498 DLAQRHGGTLA
-508 SVRVYRSGDEI
+508 VRVYRVGDEM

-525 DGSLSS
+525 DGSLSA
-531 EDLESIREMLASSVV
+531 EDLESIRELLASSVV

-580 ERILAQVRFPIES
+580 ERILAQVRFPIET

>member
-1 MQSEGLTPPLPFIQE
+1 M
-16 DGQENDKE
+16 
-24 DDGVEKQVKKQPGSL
+24 EKQVKKQPGSL
-39 REKLLRII
+39 RTKLLRII

-52 LPIAIILTVAGVLLR
+52 LPIAIILTVAGILLR

-72 NLRSQLETDAGYVL
+72 NLRGQLETDAGYVL

-117 QNGDRAA
+117 QHGDRTA

-136 FARDERFQAVFVS
+136 FSRDERFQAVFVS
-149 FWEDLKIYPYV
+149 FWEDLKIYPYI

-188 ADTAIRILVYDNEL
+188 ADTAIRILVFDNEL

-237 AGGVMLLLDDLLLD
+237 AGGVMLLLDDLMLD
-251 ESGTL
+251 ETGTL
-256 RQTEDP
+256 QQAAPAETEN
-262 ETPDGDVLCYDG
+262 GDVLCYDG
-274 DLEGHRLQLQVRTVS
+274 ELEGHRLQLRVKTVP

-298 LRIAVA
+298 LRIAVT
-304 AVLLLV
+304 AVVLLV

-339 QGGERGYRIEDEA
+339 QSGERGYQIADEA

-376 RSYREQQALQEARV
+376 RSYQEQQALQQARV

-437 RDGRSRIPLKEEL
+437 RDGRSRIPLREEL
-450 SYVDAYLYIISQR
+450 GYVDAYLYIISQR
-463 LGERLVISREI
+463 LGERLVINREI
-474 DEALLE
+474 DETLLE

-498 DLAQRHGGAL
+498 DLAQRHGGTLA
-508 SVRVYRSGDEI
+508 VRVYRVGDEM

-525 DGSLSS
+525 DGSLSA
-531 EDLESIREMLASSVV
+531 EDLESIRELLASSVV

-580 ERILAQVRFPIES
+580 ERILAQVRFPIET

>member
-1 MQSEGLTPPLPFIQE
+1 M
-16 DGQENDKE
+16 
-24 DDGVEKQVKKQPGSL
+24 EKQMKKQPGSL
-39 REKLLRII
+39 RTKLLRII

-52 LPIAIILTVAGVLLR
+52 LPIAIILTVAGILLR

-72 NLRSQLETDAGYVL
+72 NLRGQRETDAGYVL

-117 QNGDRAA
+117 QHGDRTA

-136 FARDERFQAVFVS
+136 FSRDERFQAVFVS
-149 FWEDLKIYPYV
+149 FWEDLKIYPYI

-188 ADTAIRILVYDNEL
+188 ADTAIRILVFDNEL

-237 AGGVMLLLDDLLLD
+237 AGGVMLLLDDLMLD
-251 ESGTL
+251 ETGTL
-256 RQTEDP
+256 QQAAPAETEN
-262 ETPDGDVLCYDG
+262 GDVLCYDG
-274 DLEGHRLQLQVRTVS
+274 ELEGHRLQLRVKTVP

-298 LRIAVA
+298 LRIAVT
-304 AVLLLV
+304 AVVLLV

-339 QGGERGYRIEDEA
+339 QSGERGYQIADEA

-365 AMSTELQNQFE
+365 AMSTELKNQFE
-376 RSYREQQALQEARV
+376 RSYQEQQALQQARV

-450 SYVDAYLYIISQR
+450 GYVDAYLYIISQR
-463 LGERLVISREI
+463 LGERLVINREI
-474 DEALLE
+474 DETLLE

-498 DLAQRHGGAL
+498 DLAQRHGGTLA
-508 SVRVYRSGDEI
+508 VRVYRVGDEM

-525 DGSLSS
+525 DGSLSA
-531 EDLESIREMLASSVV
+531 EDLESIRELLASSVV

-580 ERILAQVRFPIES
+580 ERILAQVRFPIET

>member
-1 MQSEGLTPPLPFIQE
+1 M
-16 DGQENDKE
+16 
-24 DDGVEKQVKKQPGSL
+24 EKQVKKQPGSL
-39 REKLLRII
+39 RTKLLRII

-52 LPIAIILTVAGVLLR
+52 LPIAIILTVAGILLR

-72 NLRSQLETDAGYVL
+72 NLRGQLETDAGYVL

-117 QNGDRAA
+117 QHGDRTA

-136 FARDERFQAVFVS
+136 FSRDERFQAVFVS
-149 FWEDLKIYPYV
+149 FWEDLKIYPYI

-188 ADTAIRILVYDNEL
+188 ADTAIRILVFDNEL

-237 AGGVMLLLDDLLLD
+237 AGGVMLLLDDLMLD
-251 ESGTL
+251 ETGTL
-256 RQTEDP
+256 QQAAPAETEN
-262 ETPDGDVLCYDG
+262 GDVLCYDG
-274 DLEGHRLQLQVRTVS
+274 ELEGHRLQLRVKTVP

-298 LRIAVA
+298 LRIAVT
-304 AVLLLV
+304 AVVLLV

-339 QGGERGYRIEDEA
+339 QSGERGYQIADEA

-365 AMSTELQNQFE
+365 AMSTELKNQFE
-376 RSYREQQALQEARV
+376 RSYQEQQALQQARV

-450 SYVDAYLYIISQR
+450 GYVDAYLYIISQR
-463 LGERLVISREI
+463 LGERLVINREI
-474 DEALLE
+474 DETLLE

-498 DLAQRHGGAL
+498 DLAQRHGGTLA
-508 SVRVYRSGDEI
+508 VRVYRVGDEM

-525 DGSLSS
+525 DGSLSA
-531 EDLESIREMLASSVV
+531 EDLESIRELLASSVV

-580 ERILAQVRFPIES
+580 ERILAQVRFPIET

>member
-1 MQSEGLTPPLPFIQE
+1 M
-16 DGQENDKE
+16 
-24 DDGVEKQVKKQPGSL
+24 EKQVKKQPGSL
-39 REKLLRII
+39 RTKLLRII

-52 LPIAIILTVAGVLLR
+52 LPIAIILTVAGILLR

-72 NLRSQLETDAGYVL
+72 NLRGQLETDAGYVL

-117 QNGDRAA
+117 QHGDRTA

-136 FARDERFQAVFVS
+136 FSRDERFQAVFVS
-149 FWEDLKIYPYV
+149 FWEDLKIYPYI

-180 LLLEEMAE
+180 LLLEEMEE
-188 ADTAIRILVYDNEL
+188 ADTAIRILVFDNEL

-237 AGGVMLLLDDLLLD
+237 AGGVMLLLDDLMLD
-251 ESGTL
+251 ETGTL
-256 RQTEDP
+256 QQAAPAETEN
-262 ETPDGDVLCYDG
+262 GDVLCYDG
-274 DLEGHRLQLQVRTVS
+274 ELEGHRLQLRVKTVP

-298 LRIAVA
+298 LRIAVT
-304 AVLLLV
+304 AVVLLV

-339 QGGERGYRIEDEA
+339 QSGERGYQIADEA

-376 RSYREQQALQEARV
+376 RSYQEQQALQQARV

-450 SYVDAYLYIISQR
+450 GYVDAYLYIISQR
-463 LGERLVISREI
+463 LGERLVINREI
-474 DEALLE
+474 DETLLE

-498 DLAQRHGGAL
+498 DLAQRHGGTLA
-508 SVRVYRSGDEI
+508 VRVYRVGDEM

-525 DGSLSS
+525 DGNLSA
-531 EDLESIREMLASSVV
+531 EDLESIRELLASSVV

-580 ERILAQVRFPIES
+580 ERILAQVRFPIET

>member
-1 MQSEGLTPPLPFIQE
+1 MQAEGRIPPLPFIQE
-16 DGQENDKE
+16 NDQE
-24 DDGVEKQVKKQPGSL
+24 DDGMEKQVKKQPGSL
-39 REKLLRII
+39 RTKLLRII

-52 LPIAIILTVAGVLLR
+52 LPIAIILTVAGILLR

-72 NLRSQLETDAGYVL
+72 NLRGQLETDAGYVL

-117 QNGDRAA
+117 QHGDRTA

-136 FARDERFQAVFVS
+136 FSRDERFQAVFVS
-149 FWEDLKIYPYV
+149 FWEDLKIYPYI

-188 ADTAIRILVYDNEL
+188 ADTAIRILVFDNEL

-237 AGGVMLLLDDLLLD
+237 AGGVMLLLDDLMLD
-251 ESGTL
+251 ETGTL
-256 RQTEDP
+256 QQAAPAETEN
-262 ETPDGDVLCYDG
+262 GDVLCYDG
-274 DLEGHRLQLQVRTVS
+274 ELEGHRLQLRVKTVP

-298 LRIAVA
+298 LRIAVT
-304 AVLLLV
+304 AVVLLV

-339 QGGERGYRIEDEA
+339 QSGERGYQIADEA

-376 RSYREQQALQEARV
+376 RSYQEQQALQQARV

-450 SYVDAYLYIISQR
+450 GYVDAYLYIISQR
-463 LGERLVISREI
+463 LGERLVINREI
-474 DEALLE
+474 DETLLE

-498 DLAQRHGGAL
+498 DLAQRHGGTLA
-508 SVRVYRSGDEI
+508 VRVYRVGDEM

-525 DGSLSS
+525 DGSLRA
-531 EDLESIREMLASSVV
+531 EDLESIRELLASSVV

-580 ERILAQVRFPIES
+580 ERILAQVRFPIET

>member
-1 MQSEGLTPPLPFIQE
+1 M
-16 DGQENDKE
+16 
-24 DDGVEKQVKKQPGSL
+24 EKQVKKQPGSL
-39 REKLLRII
+39 RTKLLRII

-117 QNGDRAA
+117 QSEDRTA

-136 FARDERFQAVFVS
+136 FSRDERFQAVFVS
-149 FWEDLKIYPYV
+149 FWEDLKIYPYI

-180 LLLEEMAE
+180 LLLEEMGE

-223 DKSGLLDSFDSIRG
+223 DKSRLLDSFDSIRG
-237 AGGVMLLLDDLLLD
+237 ADGVTLLLDDLTLD
-251 ESGTL
+251 ETGTL
-256 RQTEDP
+256 RHTEP
-262 ETPDGDVLCYDG
+262 AETPDGDMLCYDG
-274 DLEGHRLQLQVRTVS
+274 ELEGHRLQLQVKAVP
-289 FDILADIPE
+289 FDILEDIPE

-304 AVLLLV
+304 AVVLLV

-329 ETLLDATDRL
+329 ETLLAATDRL
-339 QGGERGYRIEDEA
+339 QGGERGYQIIDEA

-376 RSYREQQALQEARV
+376 RSYQEQQALQQARV

-463 LGERLVISREI
+463 LGERLVINREI

-498 DLAQRHGGAL
+498 DLAQRHGGTL
-508 SVRVYRSGDEI
+508 SVRVYRAGDEM

-525 DGSLSS
+525 DGSLST
-531 EDLESIREMLASSVV
+531 EDLESIRELLASSVV

-572 LNIEQSAP
+572 LNIEQSGP
-580 ERILAQVRFPIES
+580 ERILAQVRFPIET

>member
-1 MQSEGLTPPLPFIQE
+1 M
-16 DGQENDKE
+16 
-24 DDGVEKQVKKQPGSL
+24 KKQPGSL
-39 REKLLRII
+39 RTKLLRII

-86 RQEELLLNA
+86 RQEELLLDA

-117 QNGDRAA
+117 QNGDRTA

-149 FWEDLKIYPYV
+149 FWEDLKIYPYI

-180 LLLEEMAE
+180 LLLEEMSE
-188 ADTAIRILVYDNEL
+188 ADTAIRILVYDREL

-223 DKSGLLDSFDSIRG
+223 DKSGLLSSFDSIRG
-237 AGGVMLLLDDLLLD
+237 AGGVTLLLDDLMLD
-251 ESGTL
+251 ETGTL
-256 RQTEDP
+256 RQAENTES
-262 ETPDGDVLCYDG
+262 PDVDVLCYDG
-274 DLEGHRLQLQVRTVS
+274 DLDGHRLQLQVKTEP

-298 LRIAVA
+298 LRVAVTG
-304 AVLLLV
+304 VVLLV

-339 QGGERGYRIEDEA
+339 QGGERGYQISDEA

-365 AMSTELQNQFE
+365 AMSSELQNQFE
-376 RSYREQQALQEARV
+376 RSYLEQQALQQARV

-416 GDDRVSTMIE
+416 GDERVSEMIE

-437 RDGRSRIPLKEEL
+437 RDGRSRIPLREEL

-474 DEALLE
+474 DEELLE

-498 DLAQRHGGAL
+498 DLAQHRGGAL
-508 SVRVYRSGDEI
+508 SVRAYRVGDEM
-519 VLESEH
+519 VLETEH
-525 DGSLSS
+525 DGSLSR
-531 EDLESIREMLASSVV
+531 EDQESIREMLVSSVV

-572 LNIEQSAP
+572 LSIEQSAE

>member
-1 MQSEGLTPPLPFIQE
+1 M
-16 DGQENDKE
+16 
-24 DDGVEKQVKKQPGSL
+24 EKQVKKQPGSL
-39 REKLLRII
+39 RTKLLRII

-86 RQEELLLNA
+86 RQEELLLDA

-117 QNGDRAA
+117 QNGDRTA

-149 FWEDLKIYPYV
+149 FWEDLKIYPYI

-180 LLLEEMAE
+180 LLLEEMSE
-188 ADTAIRILVYDNEL
+188 ADTAIRILVYDREL

-223 DKSGLLDSFDSIRG
+223 DKSGLLSSFDSIRG
-237 AGGVMLLLDDLLLD
+237 AGGVTLLLDDLMLD
-251 ESGTL
+251 ETGTL
-256 RQTEDP
+256 RQAENTES
-262 ETPDGDVLCYDG
+262 PDVDVLCYDG
-274 DLEGHRLQLQVRTVS
+274 DLDGHRLQLQVKTEP

-298 LRIAVA
+298 LRVAVTG
-304 AVLLLV
+304 VVLLV

-339 QGGERGYRIEDEA
+339 QGGERGYQISDEA

-365 AMSTELQNQFE
+365 AMSSELQNQFE
-376 RSYREQQALQEARV
+376 RSYLEQQALQQARV

-416 GDDRVSTMIE
+416 GDERVSEMIE

-437 RDGRSRIPLKEEL
+437 RDGRSRIPLREEL

-474 DEALLE
+474 DEELLE

-498 DLAQRHGGAL
+498 DLAQHRGGAL
-508 SVRVYRSGDEI
+508 SVRAYRVGDEM
-519 VLESEH
+519 VLETEH
-525 DGSLSS
+525 DGSLSR
-531 EDLESIREMLASSVV
+531 EDQESIREMLVSSVV

-572 LNIEQSAP
+572 LSIEQSAE